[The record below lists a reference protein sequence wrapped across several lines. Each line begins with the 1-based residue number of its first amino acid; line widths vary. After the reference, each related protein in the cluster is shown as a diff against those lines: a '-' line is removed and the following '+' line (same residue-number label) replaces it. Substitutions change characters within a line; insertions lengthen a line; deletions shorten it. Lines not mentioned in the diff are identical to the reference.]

1 VTRLMRS
8 RFSLSAYWQPFGVL
22 AGVASDAAR
31 QFREADVRFGSDA
44 VEKVG
49 FPIGVMLLSDFD
61 PAEVS
66 RLLVLLCGGLDA
78 DATAACLS
86 DFRQTMRAAGRVV
99 APVFGAP
106 RS

>member
-1 VTRLMRS
+1 VIPVVHHS
-8 RFSLSAYWQPFGVL
+8 KFGGQCLRWV
-22 AGVASDAAR
+22 
-31 QFREADVRFGSDA
+31 DA

-49 FPIGVMLLSDFD
+49 FPIGVMLLGDFD

-86 DFRQTMRAAGRVV
+86 DLRQTMRAAGRVV

>member
-1 VTRLMRS
+1 MARRVSLRTASIPVAIGAKRKCRECRGRIDPTRLT
-8 RFSLSAYWQPFGVL
+8 
-22 AGVASDAAR
+22 
-31 QFREADVRFGSDA
+31 DA

-86 DFRQTMRAAGRVV
+86 DLRQTMRAAGRVV

>member
-1 VTRLMRS
+1 
-8 RFSLSAYWQPFGVL
+8 
-22 AGVASDAAR
+22 
-31 QFREADVRFGSDA
+31 
-44 VEKVG
+44 
-49 FPIGVMLLSDFD
+49 MLLSDFD

-86 DFRQTMRAAGRVV
+86 DLRQTMRAAGRVV